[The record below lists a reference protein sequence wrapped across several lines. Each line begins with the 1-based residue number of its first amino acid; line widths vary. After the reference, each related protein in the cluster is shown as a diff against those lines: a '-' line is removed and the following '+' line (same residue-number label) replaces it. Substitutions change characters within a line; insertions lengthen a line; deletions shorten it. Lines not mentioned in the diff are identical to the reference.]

1 VGEPGCTA
9 GVDACRRQLRTH
21 VTQRFTPP
29 GTEVRDVAPRT
40 QTSFSKVFATVLVAS
55 TVALLLSW
63 VLAPLLAEALAV
75 SLGHEV
81 EPPGAAM
88 LAFDLLLSAAAFV
101 ACAYA
106 AARICHGRE
115 LLAII
120 AVCLVGWAVFF
131 YEVGGLSGML
141 GAGFPLWY
149 EFFPS
154 HVIAALIALWLVR
167 RRES

>member
-1 VGEPGCTA
+1 
-9 GVDACRRQLRTH
+9 
-21 VTQRFTPP
+21 VTQRFSPP

-55 TVALLLSW
+55 AAALLLSW
-63 VLAPLLAEALAV
+63 VVAPLLAEALAV

-106 AARICHGRE
+106 AARICYGRE

-154 HVIAALIALWLVR
+154 HVIAGLIAFGLVR
-167 RRES
+167 RHES